1 MQVKVLLFKYV
12 AYLVISNPVQDEKAF
27 IAGVKCWRR
36 DVEERGGAKSGQIV
50 QLQIAERGTKQLVY
64 QGGL

>member
-1 MQVKVLLFKYV
+1 MQVKVLLFKYGPH
-12 AYLVISNPVQDEKAF
+12 LVISNPVQDEKAF
-27 IAGVKCWRR
+27 IARLKCWKR
-36 DVEERGGAKSGQIV
+36 DVEEGGGTKSAEIV